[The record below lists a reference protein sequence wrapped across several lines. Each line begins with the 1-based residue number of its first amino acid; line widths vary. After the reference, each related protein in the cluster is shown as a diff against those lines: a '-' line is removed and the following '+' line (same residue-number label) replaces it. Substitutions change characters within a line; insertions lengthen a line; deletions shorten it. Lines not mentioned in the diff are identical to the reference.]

1 MNGEAAR
8 SGAGDGRT
16 AEPISPGDAR
26 PYRSEPRLEDEPG
39 AERSRGD
46 GLRRALVA
54 LVVIAAALLG
64 WLHLGAM
71 IGEALPTSDMT
82 AYGPGMGLF
91 NFLNGFAD
99 FDAETRAAISALCGT
114 EAGLRT
120 LSDRLVVLAMWEAMV
135 AAMMLPTALP
145 VLLAHS
151 DAARRAGEPAGRT
164 TLAVGLGY
172 LAVWTAFAVVAT
184 VAQELMIAARMATPA
199 GVPAS
204 LVLSGTTLIA
214 AGLYQFTPW
223 KWSCLARCRRP
234 GARFSTGR
242 STIGALRLGL
252 AEGVD
257 CLGCCFAL
265 MVAMFAVGV
274 MNVVWIVGLG
284 AVMIL
289 EKVTSSW
296 WIVRFVGVVLIAS
309 GVAALAA
316 SPVGAQL
323 LSRLF

>member
-1 MNGEAAR
+1 MPVDEAV
-8 SGAGDGRT
+8 AGD
-16 AEPISPGDAR
+16 
-26 PYRSEPRLEDEPG
+26 PR
-39 AERSRGD
+39 AD
-46 GLRRALVA
+46 GLRR
-54 LVVIAAALLG
+54 LVVFAVVIGAALLG

-91 NFLNGFAD
+91 NHLNGFVD

-120 LSDRLVVLAMWEAMV
+120 TADRLVVLAMWEAMV

-151 DAARRAGEPAGRT
+151 DASKRRGDAGGRT
-164 TLAVGLGY
+164 TLFVGLGY
-172 LAVWTAFAVVAT
+172 LAVWTVFAVVASA
-184 VAQELMIAARMATPA
+184 AQELLIAVRMLEPA

-234 GARFSTGR
+234 GARFSTDR
-242 STIGALRLGL
+242 TVFAAFRLGI

-284 AVMIL
+284 AVMLL

-296 WIVRFVGVVLIAS
+296 WIVRFVGVVLI
-309 GVAALAA
+309 GCGLAALAA
-316 SPVGAQL
+316 SPVGLHL
-323 LSRLF
+323 LSRLG